1 MPEIPANDLTIG
13 SLAAAAGVGVET
25 VRFYQRRGLLRE
37 PAREYGRVRRYT
49 RDDGARIRF
58 IKSAQR
64 MGFSL
69 TEVEG
74 LLQLDDGRH
83 CDEARHAAERKL
95 ALVRVKLADLER
107 IEVALVTLVE
117 ACDAASGEI
126 RCPLIDALQHE
137 EMPHPSAKAGHG
149 HHGS

>member
-1 MPEIPANDLTIG
+1 MPPIPANDLTIG

-37 PAREYGRVRRYT
+37 PGREYGRVRRY
-49 RDDGARIRF
+49 DQQDSARIRF

-69 TEVEG
+69 TEIAT
-74 LLQLDDGRH
+74 LLDLDDGRH
-83 CDEARHAAERKL
+83 CDEAREAAKQKL
-95 ALVRVKLADLER
+95 ALVRSKLADLQR
-107 IEVALVTLVE
+107 IEMALATLVH

-126 RCPLIDALQHE
+126 RCPLIDALHTE
-137 EMPHPSAKAGHG
+137 RPAEDG
-149 HHGS
+149 